1 MLPRFFVPDADADR
15 SSEPIALSEEES
27 RHALYVLRL
36 RTGDELA
43 VFDGRGHEWR
53 ARITSTSKSSVS
65 VRLDAPLETAAEPR
79 VRVTLL
85 HAVLKG
91 DHMDGVVRDATM
103 MGVAE
108 IRPAITSH
116 TLARAGSRAAAGAQ
130 QRWVRLA
137 IASAKQCRRAVVPII
152 SAAVT
157 LEDAL
162 AERGRAEHDA
172 RIVLAEPTLR
182 DARAQS
188 ESETTPVSALVAV
201 GPEGGWSREELARF
215 ESAGFVSLTL
225 GTLTLRADAAAVVA
239 LSVLRERWGD
249 L

>member
-1 MLPRFFVPDADADR
+1 MLPRFFAPDPPAEGSRGDISLPD
-15 SSEPIALSEEES
+15 EEA
-27 RHALYVLRL
+27 RHALNVLRL
-36 RTGDELA
+36 RTGDELS

-53 ARITSTSKSSVS
+53 ARITSTSKASVS
-65 VRLDAPLETAAEPR
+65 VRLEAPLETAAEPR

-116 TLARAGSRAAAGAQ
+116 TVARATSRAAAGAQ
-130 QRWVRLA
+130 QRWVRVA

-152 SAAVT
+152 TAAVS

-162 AERGRAEHDA
+162 AERGTAEHGA
-172 RIVLAEPTLR
+172 RIVLAEPTVR

-188 ESETTPVSALVAV
+188 ESETIPKSALVAV

-215 ESAGFVSLTL
+215 EGAGFVSLTL